1 MDRLFKITRPK
12 PIRKS
17 SNIFT
22 FGVEDD
28 KKTVKKLVKK
38 FNGTLY
44 EPQPSSVDSS
54 GTRPKT
60 KEMYNN
66 LCLSK
71 TLSPCR

>member
-1 MDRLFKITRPK
+1 MDRIFKITRSK
-12 PIRKS
+12 RKS

-22 FGVEDD
+22 FGIEDD
-28 KKTVKKLVKK
+28 KKTVKTLVKK

-44 EPQPSSVDSS
+44 IPQLSSIHSSSS

-71 TLSPCR
+71 VLSPCR

>member
-1 MDRLFKITRPK
+1 MDRIFKITK
-12 PIRKS
+12 SKRKS

-22 FGVEDD
+22 FGMEDN
-28 KKTVKKLVKK
+28 KKSIKTLIKK

-44 EPQPSSVDSS
+44 EPQPDSVYSS

>member
-12 PIRKS
+12 RKS

-22 FGVEDD
+22 FGIEDD
-28 KKTVKKLVKK
+28 KKKTVKNLVKK

-44 EPQPSSVDSS
+44 EPQPSSVHSS

-71 TLSPCR
+71 TISPCR

>member
-1 MDRLFKITRPK
+1 MDRLFKITK
-12 PIRKS
+12 SKQKS
-17 SNIFT
+17 SSIFT
-22 FGVEDD
+22 FGIEDD

-44 EPQPSSVDSS
+44 EPRPVSVNSS

-60 KEMYNN
+60 REMYNN

-71 TLSPCR
+71 TVSPCR